1 MIYDL
6 DSVLSYLKPR
16 VFISFSHTLKIPYQT
31 ESSSSISK
39 YFFPTL
45 KSNNNN
51 NKLKHFSWSHIFFH
65 F

>member
-6 DSVLSYLKPR
+6 DSVLSYLKLR
-16 VFISFSHTLKIPYQT
+16 VFISFSYTLKIPYQT

-39 YFFPTL
+39 YLFPTL
-45 KSNNNN
+45 KSNNN